1 MTKQILCMA
10 YRDWALKLYNML
22 PDAFPEYN
30 FKIIF
35 KTGRYGIDAD
45 EIETFQPDIIL
56 WYGWSWIVPASLIEQ
71 YDCVCLHPSPLPKY
85 RGGSPLQNQI
95 LNGEKTS
102 AVTIF
107 KMSDGMDEGDIIRQI
122 PMSLKGNIEDIFSRM
137 TTLGF
142 AATCDFLK
150 NGYNL
155 KPQAHSEATLFK
167 RRKAADSEITLDEIQ
182 NHTRDY
188 LYNKIRM
195 LTHPYP
201 NAFIKDKDGKKLY
214 ISSAHI
220 DGN

>member
-1 MTKQILCMA
+1 MLA
-10 YRDWALKLYNML
+10 DALPQY
-22 PDAFPEYN
+22 D

-35 KTGRYGIDAD
+35 DTTEGTNTLAIK
-45 EIETFQPDIIL
+45 TFQPDIIL
-56 WYGWSWIVPASLIEQ
+56 WYGWSWIIPASIVEQ
-71 YDCVCLHPSPLPKY
+71 YDCICLHPSPLPQY

-95 LNGEKTS
+95 LNGEKNS

-107 KMSDGMDEGDIIRQI
+107 KMSSGLDEGDIIRQI
-122 PMSLKGNIEDIFSRM
+122 PMSLKGNIENIFSRM

-142 AATCDFLK
+142 GATCDFLK

-155 KPQAHSEATLFK
+155 KPQDHSAATLFK
-167 RRKAADSEITLDEIQ
+167 RRKPSDSEITLDEIQ
-182 NHTRDY
+182 NQTREY

-201 NAFIKDKDGKKLY
+201 TAFIKDKDGKRLY
-214 ISSAHI
+214 ITSAHI

>member
-1 MTKQILCMA
+1 MTKQILCIT
-10 YRDWALKLYNML
+10 YRDWALKIYEML
-22 PDAFPEYN
+22 ADTLPQYN

-35 KTGRYGIDAD
+35 DTPEGTDTLALK
-45 EIETFQPDIIL
+45 TFQPDIIL
-56 WYGWSWIVPASLIEQ
+56 WYGWSWIIPASIVEQ
-71 YDCVCLHPSPLPKY
+71 YYCICLHPSPLPQY

-95 LNGEKTS
+95 LNGEKNS

-107 KMSDGMDEGDIIRQI
+107 KMSSGLDEGDIIRQI
-122 PMSLKGNIEDIFSRM
+122 PMSLKGNIENIFSRM

-142 AATCDFLK
+142 GATCDFLK

-155 KPQAHSEATLFK
+155 KPQDHSAATLFK
-167 RRKAADSEITLDEIQ
+167 RRKPSDSEITLDEIQ
-182 NHTRDY
+182 NQTREY

-201 NAFIKDKDGKKLY
+201 TAFIKDKDGKRLY
-214 ISSAHI
+214 ITSAHI

>member
-1 MTKQILCMA
+1 
-10 YRDWALKLYNML
+10 ML
-22 PDAFPEYN
+22 ADTLPQYN

-35 KTGRYGIDAD
+35 DTTEGANTLAIK
-45 EIETFQPDIIL
+45 TFQPDIIL
-56 WYGWSWIVPASLIEQ
+56 WYGWSWIIPASIVEQ
-71 YDCVCLHPSPLPKY
+71 YDCICLHPSPLPQY

-95 LNGEKTS
+95 LNGEKNS

-107 KMSDGMDEGDIIRQI
+107 KMSSGLDEGDIIRQI
-122 PMSLKGNIEDIFSRM
+122 PMSLKGNIENIFSRM

-142 AATCDFLK
+142 GATCDFLK

-155 KPQAHSEATLFK
+155 KPQDHSAATLFK
-167 RRKAADSEITLDEIQ
+167 RRKPSDSEITLDEIQ
-182 NHTRDY
+182 NQTREY

-201 NAFIKDKDGKKLY
+201 TAFIKDKDGKRLY
-214 ISSAHI
+214 ITSAHI

>member
-1 MTKQILCMA
+1 MTKQILCIT
-10 YRDWALKLYNML
+10 YRDWALDIYQML
-22 PDAFPEYN
+22 ADALPQYN

-35 KTGRYGIDAD
+35 KTGRCGVDED
-45 EIETFQPDIIL
+45 EIKTFQPNIIL
-56 WYGWSWIVPASLIEQ
+56 WYGWSWMVPSSILKQ
-71 YDCVCLHPSPLPKY
+71 YDCICLHPSSLPQY

-95 LNGEKTS
+95 LNGERNS

-107 KMSDGMDEGDIIRQI
+107 KMNDGLDEGDIIRQI
-122 PMSLKGNIEDIFSRM
+122 PMSLNGNIEDIFSRM

-142 AATCDFLK
+142 SATCDFLK

-155 KPQAHSEATLFK
+155 KPQDHSAATLFK

-182 NHTRDY
+182 NQTGEY

-195 LTHPYP
+195 LTGPYP
-201 NAFIKDKDGKKLY
+201 TAFIKDKDGKKLY
-214 ISSAHI
+214 ITSAHI